1 MCWSSVVR
9 SVDLPGRRFTVELKH
24 AAVVG
29 MARLA
34 AFLAGQG
41 PPAAPHDC
49 IHALDAVLR
58 ATPAATR
65 TPLGSS
71 FFTGRGALPLS
82 AGSEIWLGYHQSVR
96 PAHGRLL
103 VNVDVS
109 AARMQKAGAV
119 TELAAAVAGV
129 PLGQI
134 GRAHLRALRA
144 ELAGG

>member
-1 MCWSSVVR
+1 MRWTSVTR
-9 SVDLPGRRFTVELKH
+9 SVDLHGVRFTVGLQH
-24 AAVVG
+24 AAVVE
-29 MARLA
+29 MAPLRT
-34 AFLAGQG
+34 FLAGRG
-41 PPAAPHDC
+41 PAAAPHDC
-49 IHALDAVLR
+49 LHALNTVLR
-58 ATPAATR
+58 AKPASTCTA
-65 TPLGSS
+65 LGAS
-71 FFTGRGALPLS
+71 FLTARGALPLN